1 MNILGNLHELM
12 PCRASCLWSKSG
24 QGVERYK
31 AEIDNYIDIKNCV
44 GISDIFRDN
53 IRIAVE

>member
-1 MNILGNLHELM
+1 MNI
-12 PCRASCLWSKSG
+12 WSKSG

-31 AEIDNYIDIKNCV
+31 AEIDNYIDIKNYV
-44 GISDIFRDN
+44 GISDIFCDS